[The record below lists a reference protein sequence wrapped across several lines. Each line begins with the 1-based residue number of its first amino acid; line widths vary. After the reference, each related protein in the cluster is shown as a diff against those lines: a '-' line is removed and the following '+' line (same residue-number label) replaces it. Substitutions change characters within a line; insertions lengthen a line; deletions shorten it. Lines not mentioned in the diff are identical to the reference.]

1 MKKEKL
7 NKKEI
12 VITIIVLI
20 ISIIIGFIAGKSLFD
35 ALH

>member
-1 MKKEKL
+1 MKKNV

-20 ISIIIGFIAGKSLFD
+20 ISIIIGFIVGKSLFD